1 MKSKFYYIGLNLFIP
16 GFGQIAAKRYMR
28 GALQILGS
36 IGSVFWFAAE
46 VAMPFMEFYNSDL
59 EGELPKINVSSLI
72 IPVLLFVAILL
83 WSIIDLMSGINKTNC
98 KKIED
103 N

>member
-16 GFGQIAAKRYMR
+16 GVGQIAAKRYVR